1 MERKFIQIKEASVIL
16 GVTKLTLRNW
26 DKQGKLKTYR
36 NPINNYR
43 VYKVKDI
50 EDFIENLKPSNPKIK
65 KDTPTPPQK
74 EQDKIFKIKIKHL

>member
-1 MERKFIQIKEASVIL
+1 MSDYVHKKAIRLPITEPLIRKVCFSNSVDFIEQ
-16 GVTKLTLRNW
+16 
-26 DKQGKLKTYR
+26 
-36 NPINNYR
+36 
-43 VYKVKDI
+43 DI